1 MMSPMAGCFAR
12 CRPFWPKGFYATRA
26 PFTGCRRDSIQH
38 TRPACI
44 PSDVPAPMAG
54 LTEYTRDAYAS
65 APESAHQQW
74 GGSPH
79 RTEHWMSVA
88 EGNCVAERRGGEQP
102 EANDQSIIKKMMN
115 SIRPDALASLLV
127 KGEAQNGSRPGKGT
141 AATSRPDLRQA
152 VSVGT
157 GVHGVGGDRMVGS
170 WSDMNQG
177 SRIGKGTAF
186 MTGRGSEEP
195 CPKGDRAF
203 VVAKKRGNARGA
215 KGGRKVEA

>member
-1 MMSPMAGCFAR
+1 MEGR
-12 CRPFWPKGFYATRA
+12 I
-26 PFTGCRRDSIQH
+26 RRGGRQN
-38 TRPACI
+38 
-44 PSDVPAPMAG
+44 
-54 LTEYTRDAYAS
+54 AYAS

-79 RTEHWMSVA
+79 RTEHWLSVA

-115 SIRPDALASLLV
+115 SIRPDALASLLA
-127 KGEAQNGSRPGKGT
+127 KGEARNGSRPGKGT
-141 AATSRPDLRQA
+141 TATPRPELRRTVSA
-152 VSVGT
+152 VT

-203 VVAKKRGNARGA
+203 VVARKRGNARGA